1 MDVWM
6 KYFVLLNSYLGLDLE
21 VALLRVAE
29 DAVLVLEEG
38 EVDGPEAPRPEV
50 EDLVVDPHVV
60 LDALEAGLLN
70 EESALQLQNLQRS
83 TSICWPEM

>member
-1 MDVWM
+1 M

-29 DAVLVLEEG
+29 DVVLVLEEG
-38 EVDGPEAPRPEV
+38 EVGGPEAPRPEEV

-60 LDALEAGLLN
+60 LDALEADLLK
-70 EESALQLQNLQRS
+70 EESVLQLQNLQRS
-83 TSICWPEM
+83 TSIC

>member
-1 MDVWM
+1 M
-6 KYFVLLNSYLGLDLE
+6 KYFLLLNSYLGQDLE

-29 DAVLVLEEG
+29 DVVLVLEEG
-38 EVDGPEAPRPEV
+38 EVDGPEAPRPEEV
-50 EDLVVDPHVV
+50 EDLEVDPHVV

-83 TSICWPEM
+83 TSIC

>member
-1 MDVWM
+1 MDIWM
-6 KYFVLLNSYLGLDLE
+6 KYFLLLDSYLGQDLE

-29 DAVLVLEEG
+29 DVGLVLEEG
-38 EVDGPEAPRPEV
+38 EVDGQEAPRPEEA

-83 TSICWPEM
+83 TSIC

>member
-1 MDVWM
+1 M
-6 KYFVLLNSYLGLDLE
+6 KYFLLLDSYLGQDLE

-29 DAVLVLEEG
+29 DVVLALEEG
-38 EVDGPEAPRPEV
+38 EVGGPEAPRPEEV

-60 LDALEAGLLN
+60 LDALEADLLN

-83 TSICWPEM
+83 TSIC

>member
-1 MDVWM
+1 M
-6 KYFVLLNSYLGLDLE
+6 KYFLLLDSYLGQDLE

-29 DAVLVLEEG
+29 DVVLVLEEG
-38 EVDGPEAPRPEV
+38 EVDGPEAPRPEEV

-83 TSICWPEM
+83 TSIC